1 MKTQM
6 FTRVYDKTDS
16 RNSLGVANESSCVD
30 SPKIDMTVQHQL
42 STTFVNRIREEFVKM
57 AKVISQETY
66 DEVIGE
72 NIVMFSMSVEEARQ
86 ETIEQF
92 EAQVSRKNEN

>member
-1 MKTQM
+1 
-6 FTRVYDKTDS
+6 
-16 RNSLGVANESSCVD
+16 
-30 SPKIDMTVQHQL
+30 
-42 STTFVNRIREEFVKM
+42 M

-92 EAQVSRKNEN
+92 EAQVSRRNFFKFSIDHLCRKLSSFTGNQPGEHHQRPDPERGHWKARPGRVHREIKGSLVRK

>member
-1 MKTQM
+1 
-6 FTRVYDKTDS
+6 
-16 RNSLGVANESSCVD
+16 
-30 SPKIDMTVQHQL
+30 
-42 STTFVNRIREEFVKM
+42 M

-92 EAQVSRKNEN
+92 EAQVSRRNFFF